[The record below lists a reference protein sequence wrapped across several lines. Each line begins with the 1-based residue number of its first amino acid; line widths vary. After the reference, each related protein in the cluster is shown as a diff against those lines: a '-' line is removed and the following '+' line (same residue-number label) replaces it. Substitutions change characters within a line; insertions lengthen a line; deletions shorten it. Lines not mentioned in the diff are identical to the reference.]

1 MSAEDAPHGLYTVS
15 GNLKEEAQVKA
26 ALEKSNFDL
35 KMKVFYLEEKLQRL
49 LAASGVEGGAG
60 KVLGDE
66 GSVVNSLRLQLEEKN
81 IELEQRNVLLTKAKN
96 AIESLKKELERNK
109 GEQGRFLEMEDRV
122 RRLKLANDEMD
133 AEYKAQLAEL
143 EQQLS
148 ASRSTVHSKEQ
159 QRVTLQN
166 QVDSLELSLAQVEER
181 CDLARVEK
189 DKIEERWVHI
199 NHKAE
204 EMEEE
209 LTQLRAHCELYK
221 LQVGEHA
228 EEYEAMR
235 VQWVDS
241 QHRISALE
249 ADIKHKLDEQHAH
262 HNAATATLKERHLAD
277 LEKERFNLL
286 AAVQEAKETAL
297 VEAAREKAAYDV
309 QLREQRAHDAKE
321 VVNERNQYN
330 ARIDDLMKRL
340 DDKQEEIRKLHE
352 EERKLR
358 AQHEHDRTRFEH
370 AAMGAEVAKVESKVA
385 GEHIDELKRLLEEAN
400 EELKHLRKTHEH
412 GMEVK
417 EGLRREQID
426 KGALQTKLDTTL
438 DALERTREVLHGKEI
453 QLLHNDAEIRR
464 LHEQLEELKPRL
476 HNQEELVR
484 ENERSKAESHS
495 LKIEL
500 NQANDKISH
509 VSRDL
514 AAAHGDLDHNKRT
527 ITQMESEIRKLQD
540 MYEALAS
547 HKDELHSTL
556 HADRT
561 KYITESALLVEQQKM
576 FESKVAEQKIVY
588 EQALQEHK
596 AHMSHFVE
604 SHKDHADGF
613 ISEHRELIDALRQE
627 IAHLN
632 TDKLE
637 HETVRGT
644 LIREK
649 TLLEKELSESN
660 EKMATLKDDLSR
672 VLSAVIKAL
681 AGWDDTLTTVLE
693 GDLQYLMMAT
703 VTPGGATK
711 LGGGG
716 GGVGGRAGFA
726 SPHTPFSSS
735 SATRRDRDRL
745 MEPHAFVHLHDSHV
759 TRIDDLMQDV
769 AVATDRVQIKVDR
782 AAKLRLVFDAQA
794 KRMLETT
801 QAVLDVNLDRVSL
814 LSHKHNESAL
824 KLDVIKST
832 LDRDQR
838 LRAKE
843 EADMT
848 AFKRDVTA
856 SHAQQLRDTE
866 ERIAETRASVVKL
879 EMEKAAIEA
888 QLVGQLREAREAL
901 ASAVASSAAELAA
914 LAARHEAELKDVQAR
929 LDGEKKELQVRLEA
943 EKKDVRVSLEGEKR
957 EMQARLE
964 TEVKQLREAVAS
976 LSSQAEEL
984 RQELQSLNATEAM
997 AAELGNRVHDLFET
1011 NRLLV
1016 PQLEDRTKQLE
1027 EILQERSSL
1036 RAQVEALQRQLEA
1049 LAANSDKALDDCRR
1063 KNTKLIAEVE
1073 RLSKM
1078 QMNPS
1083 LAAAV
1088 LESQAVL
1095 QHQQHDGGGGSVSSG
1110 SPGPSPTGQRL
1121 SKSSLDDGGS
1131 KYSALTSMLLGTD
1144 YRELYSS
1151 SKDGVAA
1158 SGGGGGM
1165 GSSREES
1172 SMSASVSGAGSG
1184 RHVNFAAQSPVVSS
1198 SSSSSS
1204 YRQSTP
1210 AMPRRDAGMSYLS
1223 SPSPAPSPLSTFKLG
1238 TTPGG
1243 TAATPNTL
1251 ARTSVSRLSKL
1262 GSDLEQLAKKLDQFD
1277 VRR

>member
-1 MSAEDAPHGLYTVS
+1 
-15 GNLKEEAQVKA
+15 
-26 ALEKSNFDL
+26 
-35 KMKVFYLEEKLQRL
+35 
-49 LAASGVEGGAG
+49 
-60 KVLGDE
+60 
-66 GSVVNSLRLQLEEKN
+66 
-81 IELEQRNVLLTKAKN
+81 
-96 AIESLKKELERNK
+96 
-109 GEQGRFLEMEDRV
+109 
-122 RRLKLANDEMD
+122 
-133 AEYKAQLAEL
+133 
-143 EQQLS
+143 
-148 ASRSTVHSKEQ
+148 
-159 QRVTLQN
+159 
-166 QVDSLELSLAQVEER
+166 
-181 CDLARVEK
+181 
-189 DKIEERWVHI
+189 
-199 NHKAE
+199 
-204 EMEEE
+204 
-209 LTQLRAHCELYK
+209 
-221 LQVGEHA
+221 
-228 EEYEAMR
+228 
-235 VQWVDS
+235 
-241 QHRISALE
+241 
-249 ADIKHKLDEQHAH
+249 
-262 HNAATATLKERHLAD
+262 
-277 LEKERFNLL
+277 
-286 AAVQEAKETAL
+286 
-297 VEAAREKAAYDV
+297 
-309 QLREQRAHDAKE
+309 
-321 VVNERNQYN
+321 
-330 ARIDDLMKRL
+330 
-340 DDKQEEIRKLHE
+340 
-352 EERKLR
+352 
-358 AQHEHDRTRFEH
+358 
-370 AAMGAEVAKVESKVA
+370 
-385 GEHIDELKRLLEEAN
+385 
-400 EELKHLRKTHEH
+400 
-412 GMEVK
+412 
-417 EGLRREQID
+417 
-426 KGALQTKLDTTL
+426 
-438 DALERTREVLHGKEI
+438 
-453 QLLHNDAEIRR
+453 
-464 LHEQLEELKPRL
+464 
-476 HNQEELVR
+476 
-484 ENERSKAESHS
+484 
-495 LKIEL
+495 
-500 NQANDKISH
+500 
-509 VSRDL
+509 
-514 AAAHGDLDHNKRT
+514 
-527 ITQMESEIRKLQD
+527 
-540 MYEALAS
+540 
-547 HKDELHSTL
+547 
-556 HADRT
+556 
-561 KYITESALLVEQQKM
+561 M
-576 FESKVAEQKIVY
+576 FESKIAEQKIVY
-588 EQALQEHK
+588 EQALNEHK
-596 AHMSHFVE
+596 VHMSHFVE

-613 ISEHRELIDALRQE
+613 ITEHRELIDALRQE

-649 TLLEKELSESN
+649 TLLERELSDSN
-660 EKMATLKDDLSR
+660 GKMATLKDDLSR

-711 LGGGG
+711 LGGVGGG

-726 SPHTPFSSS
+726 SPHTPYSSS

-801 QAVLDVNLDRVSL
+801 QAVLDVNLDKVSL

-843 EADMT
+843 EEDMT

-856 SHAQQLRDTE
+856 SHAQQLRVAE
-866 ERIAETRASVVKL
+866 ERVAETRAAVVKL
-879 EMEKAAIEA
+879 EMEKAALEA
-888 QLVGQLREAREAL
+888 QLGGQLRETKEAL
-901 ASAVASSAAELAA
+901 ATAVASSAAELAA
-914 LAARHEAELKDVQAR
+914 FAARHEAELKDVQVR
-929 LDGEKKELQVRLEA
+929 LDGEKKELQARLEA
-943 EKKDVRVSLEGEKR
+943 ERKEVQARLEREKKDVQVLLEGEKR

-1027 EILQERSSL
+1027 EVLQERSSL
-1036 RAQVEALQRQLEA
+1036 RAQLEAVQRQLEA
-1049 LAANSDKALDDCRR
+1049 LAINSEKALDDCRR
-1063 KNTKLIAEVE
+1063 NNTKLIAEVE

-1095 QHQQHDGGGGSVSSG
+1095 QHQHHDGGGGSVSSG

-1121 SKSSLDDGGS
+1121 TKSSLDDSGS

-1151 SKDGVAA
+1151 SKDGAA
-1158 SGGGGGM
+1158 AGGSGM
-1165 GSSREES
+1165 GSSSNREES
-1172 SMSASVSGAGSG
+1172 VYASASGAGNG
-1184 RHVNFAAQSPVVSS
+1184 RHVNFAAQSPAGS